1 MFGEYL
7 MRISRRKLLLAA
19 TGAVMSSALPRI
31 ARADTYPSR
40 SVRMIVA
47 FGAGGPGDVFAR
59 LMAEKFS
66 EHFGQQ
72 FFVENI
78 VGAGGNIGTEK
89 AAKSAPDG
97 YTILINANN
106 QIINPLLYETVPY
119 DPVKDFAPVSLA
131 AGFPTAFSVNQA
143 VPARTVAELVAL
155 VRATPGKFSYASA
168 GVGTP
173 SHLLGERFRQALN
186 LDIVH
191 VPYSGTGPATQAVLA
206 GDTQICFAGLTAAAP
221 LVPTGKIR
229 VLATMS
235 KTRSHALPDV
245 PTIAEAGY
253 PGLDGEGWE
262 GIFLP
267 AGTPQNIISLLSE
280 QTRAVLAMPDV
291 AQRIETL
298 GFSVIGSTPEA
309 FAQQL
314 VEESQVWA
322 KVISAAGL
330 KLK

>member
-1 MFGEYL
+1 
-7 MRISRRKLLLAA
+7 MRISRRNILLAA
-19 TGAVMSSALPRI
+19 TGAVMSPALPRI
-31 ARADTYPSR
+31 ARADAYPSR

-59 LMAEKFS
+59 LMAENFS
-66 EHFGQQ
+66 EHFRQQ

-89 AAKSAPDG
+89 AARSAPDG

-131 AGFPTAFSVNQA
+131 AGFPTAFSVNQV

-235 KTRSHALPDV
+235 KTRSYALPDV

-314 VEESQVWA
+314 AQESQIWA

>member
-1 MFGEYL
+1 
-7 MRISRRKLLLAA
+7 MRLSRRGILLAA
-19 TGAVMSSALPRI
+19 TGAAAAATLPRM

-40 SVRMIVA
+40 PVRIIVA

-66 EHFGQQ
+66 EHFSQQ

-89 AAKSAPDG
+89 AAKSPPDG

-131 AGFPTAFSVNQA
+131 AGFPTAFTVNAA
-143 VPARTVAELVAL
+143 VPAKTVAELVAL

-191 VPYSGTGPATQAVLA
+191 VPYSGSGPATQAVLA
-206 GDTQICFAGLTAAAP
+206 GDTPICFAGLTAAAP

-262 GIFLP
+262 GIFVP
-267 AGTPQNIISLLSE
+267 AGTPQDIIAELSD
-280 QTRAVLAMPDV
+280 QTRSILAQPDV
-291 AQRIETL
+291 TQRLETL
-298 GFSVIGSTPEA
+298 GFSVAGSTPEA

-314 VEESQVWA
+314 TEETKVWA
-322 KVISAAGL
+322 RVISAAGL

>member
-1 MFGEYL
+1 MKL
-7 MRISRRKLLLAA
+7 SRRRLLVAA
-19 TGAVMSSALPRI
+19 TGAAALHARA

-40 SVRMIVA
+40 SVRVIVA
-47 FGAGGPGDVFAR
+47 FAPGGPGDVFAR

-66 EHFGQQ
+66 EQLGQQ

-78 VGAGGNIGTEK
+78 PGAGGNIGTEK

-106 QIINPLLYETVPY
+106 HIINPLLYETVPY
-119 DPVKDFAPVSLA
+119 DPAKDFAPVSLA
-131 AGFPTAFSVNQA
+131 AGFPTAFSVNAA
-143 VPARTVAELVAL
+143 VPAKTVAELVAL
-155 VRATPGKFSYASA
+155 VRATPGKYSYASA

-173 SHLLGERFRQALN
+173 SHLLGERFRQTLN

-206 GDTQICFAGLTAAAP
+206 GDTPICFAGLTAAAP

-235 KTRSHALPDV
+235 KTRSRALPDV
-245 PTIAEAGY
+245 PTIVEAGY

-262 GIFLP
+262 GIFVP
-267 AGTPQNIISLLSE
+267 AGTPQDIVTLLSD
-280 QTRAVLAMPDV
+280 QTRKVLALPDV
-291 AQRIETL
+291 AQHLDAL
-298 GFSVIGSTPEA
+298 GFSSVGSTPDA
-309 FAQQL
+309 FAKQL
-314 VEESQVWA
+314 AAESQTWA

>member
-1 MFGEYL
+1 MQF
-7 MRISRRKLLLAA
+7 SRRKVLLAA
-19 TGAVMSSALPRI
+19 TGAVMSATLSRI

-40 SVRMIVA
+40 PVRIIVA
-47 FGAGGPGDVFAR
+47 FGVGGPGDVFAR
-59 LMAEKFS
+59 LMAEKYS
-66 EHFGQQ
+66 AHFGQQ

-89 AAKSAPDG
+89 AAKSPPDG

-119 DPVKDFAPVSLA
+119 DPAKDFAPVSLA
-131 AGFPTAFSVNQA
+131 AGFPTAFSVNA
-143 VPARTVAELVAL
+143 TVPAKTVAELVAL

-168 GVGTP
+168 GIGTP
-173 SHLLGERFRQALN
+173 SHLLGERFRQSLN

-206 GDTQICFAGLTAAAP
+206 GDTPICFAGLTAAVP

-235 KTRSHALPDV
+235 KKRSPALPDV

-262 GIFLP
+262 GIFVP
-267 AGTPQNIISLLSE
+267 TGAPQEIIAQLSD
-280 QTRAVLAMPDV
+280 QTRNILAEPDV
-291 AQRIETL
+291 TQRLETL
-298 GFSVIGSTPEA
+298 GFSVAGSTPDA
-309 FAQQL
+309 FAKEL
-314 VEESQVWA
+314 TDESQVWA